1 MTQQRYSNDIEQYLI
16 DDIETLKDT
25 KERIVALLYRTGGV
39 VAPSYLDAL
48 YNVTQAIKILE
59 DNKDD

>member
-1 MTQQRYSNDIEQYLI
+1 MDIEQYLI
-16 DDIETLKDT
+16 DDIETLRDT
-25 KERIVALLYRTGGV
+25 KERIEALLYRTGGV

-59 DNKDD
+59 DSMEDNNDDE

>member
-1 MTQQRYSNDIEQYLI
+1 MTQRYSNDIEQYLI

-39 VAPSYLDAL
+39 VAPSYLDVL

-59 DNKDD
+59 DSNDD